1 MSGRDRVLV
10 VDDDPEIRDML
21 ESTLGFSGFEVTVA
35 ADAATAL
42 NLTRAARPDVVI
54 VDVMMPGADGFDFVG
69 FLRSYDA
76 TLPVLFLTARDAVE
90 DRVRG
95 LKLGAD
101 DYVTKPF
108 SISEVAARVEALVR
122 RSRAITDAATPIAP
136 DEETLACADLVVDDE
151 RHIVTRAGT
160 AIDLSPTEYR
170 LLVFLL
176 RNRDRVVSK
185 SQILDHV
192 WHYDF
197 GGDTNV
203 VERFISNL
211 RKKVDGPA
219 PALLHTV
226 RGFGYT
232 IREPD
237 R

>member
-1 MSGRDRVLV
+1 MSGQDRVLV

-21 ESTLGFSGFEVTVA
+21 FSTLGFAGFEVTTA

-42 NLTRAARPDVVI
+42 NLTREARPDVVV
-54 VDVMMPGADGFDFVG
+54 VDVMMPGADGFDFVR
-69 FLRSYDA
+69 FLRAHDA
-76 TLPVLFLTARDAVE
+76 TLPVLFLTARDAIE

-122 RSRAITDAATPIAP
+122 RSRAIEDAASPVVV
-136 DEETLACADLVVDDE
+136 ETEPLACADLVVDDE
-151 RHIVTRAGT
+151 RHVVTRAGA

-170 LLVFLL
+170 LLAFLL
-176 RNRDRVVSK
+176 RNGGRVVSK

-211 RKKVDGPA
+211 RKKIDGTG

-237 R
+237 Q

>member
-1 MSGRDRVLV
+1 MSERDRVLV

-21 ESTLGFSGFEVTVA
+21 FSTLGFAGFEVTTA

-42 NLTRAARPDVVI
+42 NLTREGRPDVVV
-54 VDVMMPGADGFDFVG
+54 VDVMMPGADGFDFVR
-69 FLRSYDA
+69 FLRAHDA
-76 TLPVLFLTARDAVE
+76 TLPVLFLTARDAIE

-95 LKLGAD
+95 LKLGGD

-122 RSRAITDAATPIAP
+122 RSRAITDAAAP
-136 DEETLACADLVVDDE
+136 DAAEEEPLVCADLAVDDE
-151 RHIVTRAGT
+151 RHLVTRAGT
-160 AIDLSPTEYR
+160 MIDLSPTEYR
-170 LLVFLL
+170 LLAFLL

-211 RKKVDGPA
+211 RKKIDASG